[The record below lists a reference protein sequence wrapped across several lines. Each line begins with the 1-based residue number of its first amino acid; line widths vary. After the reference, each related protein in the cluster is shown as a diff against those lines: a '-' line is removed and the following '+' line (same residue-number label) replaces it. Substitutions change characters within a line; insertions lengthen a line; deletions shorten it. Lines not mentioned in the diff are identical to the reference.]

1 MSAYHDVLDSARGLP
16 PEERVQLMVELWDS
30 VSPEDWP
37 QPSDAWMEE
46 VQRRSKLIDEGRM
59 STAPW
64 SEVKERVR
72 RKAGLDD

>member
-1 MSAYHDVLDSARGLP
+1 
-16 PEERVQLMVELWDS
+16 MVELWDS